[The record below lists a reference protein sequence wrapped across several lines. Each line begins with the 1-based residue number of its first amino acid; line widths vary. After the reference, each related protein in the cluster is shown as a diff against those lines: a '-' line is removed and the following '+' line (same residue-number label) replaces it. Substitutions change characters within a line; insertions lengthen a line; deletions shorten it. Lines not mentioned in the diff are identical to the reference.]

1 MCVCTHNTHDGL
13 TDVFTG
19 SGKPKYPTE
28 WNFSWGRGAKS
39 ILQIHSEA
47 KCKRCRPKEKLQER
61 EILRT
66 LRKLTPL
73 PQKN

>member
-1 MCVCTHNTHDGL
+1 MHNTHDGL

-19 SGKPKYPTE
+19 SWKPEYPTE
-28 WNFSWGRGAKS
+28 GNSSRGRGAKS
-39 ILQIHSEA
+39 IPQIHSEA
-47 KCKRCRPKEKLQER
+47 KCKRCRSKEKLQKR
-61 EILRT
+61 EILRP